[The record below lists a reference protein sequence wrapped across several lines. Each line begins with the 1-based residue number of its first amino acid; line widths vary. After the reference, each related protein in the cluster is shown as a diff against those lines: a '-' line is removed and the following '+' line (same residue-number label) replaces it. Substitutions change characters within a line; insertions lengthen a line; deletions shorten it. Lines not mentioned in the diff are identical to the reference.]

1 MKCRSCARHRK
12 PDGLEYETTEGFVW
26 CSRNTGDP
34 RLYKLEEVPDRC
46 ALFAPIEEET
56 EKKIWQKEPT
66 TS

>member
-1 MKCRSCARHRK
+1 MRCRSCARHRK
-12 PDGLEYETTEGFVW
+12 PDGLEYETPEGYVW

-46 ALFAPIEEET
+46 ALYAPMEEKEKET
-56 EKKIWQKEPT
+56 WHREHS